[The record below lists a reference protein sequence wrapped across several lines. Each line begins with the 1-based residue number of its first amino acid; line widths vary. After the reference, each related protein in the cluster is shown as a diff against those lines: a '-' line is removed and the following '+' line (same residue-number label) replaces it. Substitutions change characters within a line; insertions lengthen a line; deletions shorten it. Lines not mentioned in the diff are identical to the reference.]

1 MRRAVKAGVWRVRR
15 VPFCE
20 PRLPLDD
27 ICGAFAKAKP
37 SSIGGKVLIYIVSRH
52 TRSPRVIKA
61 EARGM
66 RRSNVAHALARGP
79 EYQFVQGGLGPSQ
92 APSFGCT
99 SGHALMG
106 VTGLSVAYLNVAA
119 MTCSFAY
126 PAACN
131 CSPFVVTSKLCFTSR
146 HYDLQDETQG
156 AARAPRC

>member
-37 SSIGGKVLIYIVSRH
+37 GQRKSSIGGKVLIYIVSRH

-79 EYQFVQGGLGPSQ
+79 EYRFVQGGRP
-92 APSFGCT
+92 FT
-99 SGHALMG
+99 
-106 VTGLSVAYLNVAA
+106 
-119 MTCSFAY
+119 
-126 PAACN
+126 
-131 CSPFVVTSKLCFTSR
+131 SPFFRMYLRPCADGR
-146 HYDLQDETQG
+146 HGTLRRVSQCSCNDV
-156 AARAPRC
+156 